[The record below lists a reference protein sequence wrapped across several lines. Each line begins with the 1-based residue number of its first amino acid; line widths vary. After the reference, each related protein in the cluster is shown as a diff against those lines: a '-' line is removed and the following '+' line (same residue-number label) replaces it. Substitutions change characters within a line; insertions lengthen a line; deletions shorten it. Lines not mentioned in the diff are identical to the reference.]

1 MSEVTATI
9 LGAIIGALI
18 GGVFALAGVWAGYY
32 FSKRAS
38 EGDRHAELQY
48 TIYQKVESLKN
59 LLTAFQK
66 DMITREEIHE
76 KSARAS
82 EEILVALI
90 RSGLSKG
97 EKKKV
102 LHAINGKW
110 ENPESTKKLQQLA
123 DDLLKKLD
131 PEFADAAGELLN
143 ELGVKPE
150 DIDPVVLVSKS
161 TMK

>member
-1 MSEVTATI
+1 MV
-9 LGAIIGALI
+9 
-18 GGVFALAGVWAGYY
+18 GVLVGYY

-38 EGDRHAELQY
+38 EGDRYAELQY

-59 LLTAFQK
+59 LVMAFQK
-66 DMITREEIHE
+66 NSINRETLHDR
-76 KSARAS
+76 SARVS
-82 EEILVALI
+82 EDVLVALI

-110 ENPESTKKLQQLA
+110 ENPESVKKLQQLA

-131 PEFADAAGELLN
+131 PEFADAATELLN
-143 ELGVKPE
+143 ELGIKPE
-150 DIDPVVLVSKS
+150 DIDPIILTKS
-161 TMK
+161 GTK